1 MSRNLVICI
10 DGTWNAPGQK
20 DRDPVHETETG
31 TRTNVLKTWEILTGE
46 QVDPTRPYGAIA
58 RLRASDGL
66 ALYINGVGSQG
77 SKLQQGW
84 AGAAGTGTSARIRD
98 AYRFLAERWE
108 PGDRIY
114 GFGFSRGAYAVR
126 SLFSFI
132 EKTGI
137 PARSTLVREEELFEL
152 FKSYQ
157 NNTASVA
164 DGRQPAHLEFLGIWD
179 TVGALAFGT
188 GFGGTHNINPV
199 SVKHVYH
206 ALALDETR
214 SFFRPSFFPLSSD
227 GNQNIS
233 ETWFCGAHSNIGGGY
248 KDENLSN
255 IALYWILQK
264 AREHGLNADL
274 ENSIGWLIESVEGT
288 QRDSY
293 EEFFRQLKILG
304 ELISGLGLGK
314 DVREIPQ
321 HHYLHQS
328 VLESKRFRHLNADSL
343 AEQFEDWPYSRIS
356 PWND

>member
-20 DRDPVHETETG
+20 DRDPVIETETG
-31 TRTNVLKTWEILTGE
+31 TRTNVLITWELLTGVK
-46 QVDPTRPYGAIA
+46 VDPARPYGAIT
-58 RLRASDGL
+58 RLCASDGV
-66 ALYINGVGSQG
+66 ALYLNGVGSEG
-77 SKLQQGW
+77 SKLQQTWEGV
-84 AGAAGTGTSARIRD
+84 AGTGTSARIRD

-137 PARSTLVREEELFEL
+137 PERCTLVKEEELFEL
-152 FKSYQ
+152 FRNYQ
-157 NNTASVA
+157 NNTASVS
-164 DGRQPAHLEFLGIWD
+164 DGRQPAHLEFLGVWD

-188 GFGGTHNINPV
+188 RFGGKHNINPV
-199 SVKHVYH
+199 SVEHVYH

-214 SFFRPSFFPLSSD
+214 RFFRPSVFPQPLN
-227 GNQNIS
+227 GGQNIN

-248 KDENLSN
+248 ADENLSN

-264 AREHGLNADL
+264 ARAHGLNADL
-274 ENSIGWLIESVEGT
+274 VNSIGWLIESVEGT
-288 QRDSY
+288 RRNSY
-293 EEFFRQLKILG
+293 QEFFRQLNMLG
-304 ELISGLGLGK
+304 ELIASLGLGK
-314 DVREIPQ
+314 DAREIPQ

-328 VLESKRFRHLNADSL
+328 VLESKRFRHLSADAL
-343 AEQFEDWPYSRIS
+343 AEQLEDWPYSRIS